1 LEASEFPTGDDGVVV
16 ARKEVNDV
24 AVWFI
29 RGVFILLAAFVA
41 FQIAAT
47 FPEHIPVQPYL
58 ATVLGAVFAGAL
70 VALEVWLRKKPVL
83 DRLAGPAVGLTLGL
97 VSGYFLTNYVV
108 KAWWPAAELTDDITQ
123 IALREAVTT
132 YLTIALSLV
141 FGYFGL
147 ILGMSRRPSPDELVE
162 RAFLRARERYQAPK
176 ILDTSTIID
185 GRIADVCAS
194 GFIEGTLVIPRFVL
208 RELQNIADSAD
219 PLRRARGRRGL
230 DMLNKIKEGKDI
242 VDVEIYELELE
253 ENEKVDTKLVQ
264 LAKRLEAKIITNDFN
279 LNKVAQIEKVPVL
292 NVNDL
297 ANAVKPA
304 VLPDEQMIVKVMK
317 EGKEPGQGIGYLD
330 DGTMVVVDGGKSY
343 MGKDIRVVVTSVLQT
358 AAGKMIFAKLDRVMS
373 RR

>member
-1 LEASEFPTGDDGVVV
+1 MVV
-16 ARKEVNDV
+16 
-24 AVWFI
+24 WII

-41 FQIAAT
+41 FQVATT

-58 ATVLGAVFAGAL
+58 VAVIGAAFGGGL
-70 VALEVWLRKKPVL
+70 VALEVWLRRKPVL

-108 KAWWPAAELTDDITQ
+108 KAWWPLPDAPDDITQ

-147 ILGMSRRPSPDELVE
+147 ILGMARRPSPDELVE
-162 RAFLRARERYQAPK
+162 RAFLKARDRYQAPK

-185 GRIADVCAS
+185 GRIADICAS

-230 DMLNKIKEGKDI
+230 DMLNKIKEGKDGL
-242 VDVEIYELELE
+242 DVQIYEVELE

-264 LAKRLEAKIITNDFN
+264 LAKRLEAKIVTNDFN

-358 AAGKMIFAKLDRVMS
+358 AAGKMIFAKLERVVS

>member
-1 LEASEFPTGDDGVVV
+1 
-16 ARKEVNDV
+16 
-24 AVWFI
+24 
-29 RGVFILLAAFVA
+29 
-41 FQIAAT
+41 
-47 FPEHIPVQPYL
+47 
-58 ATVLGAVFAGAL
+58 
-70 VALEVWLRKKPVL
+70 VALEVWLRRKPVL

-108 KAWWPAAELTDDITQ
+108 KAWWPLPDAPDDITQ

-147 ILGMSRRPSPDELVE
+147 ILGMARRPSPDELVE
-162 RAFLRARERYQAPK
+162 RAFLKARDRYQAPK

-185 GRIADVCAS
+185 GRIADICAS

-230 DMLNKIKEGKDI
+230 DMLNKIKEGKDGL
-242 VDVEIYELELE
+242 DVQIYEVELE

-264 LAKRLEAKIITNDFN
+264 LAKRLEAKIVTNDFN

-358 AAGKMIFAKLDRVMS
+358 AAGKMIFAKLERVVS

>member
-1 LEASEFPTGDDGVVV
+1 VDVV
-16 ARKEVNDV
+16 AI
-24 AVWFI
+24 WFV
-29 RGVFILLAAFVA
+29 RGVFILLVAFVA
-41 FQIAAT
+41 FQVATT

-58 ATVLGAVFAGAL
+58 AAIIGAAGAGAL
-70 VALEVWLRKKPVL
+70 VALELWLRKKPVL

-108 KAWWPAAELTDDITQ
+108 KAWWPLPDQSDDIQ

-147 ILGMSRRPSPDELVE
+147 ILGMARRPSPDELVE

-253 ENEKVDTKLVQ
+253 EGEKVDTKLVQ

-304 VLPDEQMIVKVMK
+304 VLPDEQMIVRVMK

-358 AAGKMIFAKLDRVMS
+358 AAGKMIFAKLERVMS

>member
-1 LEASEFPTGDDGVVV
+1 MAL
-16 ARKEVNDV
+16 
-24 AVWFI
+24 WFV

-41 FQIAAT
+41 FQIATT
-47 FPEHIPVQPYL
+47 FPQHVRVQPYL
-58 ATVLGAVFAGAL
+58 AGVIGAGFAGTL
-70 VALEVWLRKKPVL
+70 VALELWLRKKPVL
-83 DRLAGPAVGLTLGL
+83 DRLAGPAIGLTLGL
-97 VSGYFLTNYVV
+97 VSGYFLTNFVV
-108 KAWWPAAELTDDITQ
+108 KAWWPSDRPEDIAQ
-123 IALREAVTT
+123 IALREATST

-147 ILGMSRRPSPDELVE
+147 ILGMARRPSPDELVE
-162 RAFLRARERYQAPK
+162 RAFLRARERYQSPK

-185 GRIADVCAS
+185 GRIADICSS

-230 DMLNKIKEGKDI
+230 DMLNKIKEGRDKL
-242 VDVEIYELELE
+242 DVQIYEVELE

-264 LAKRLEAKIITNDFN
+264 LAKRLEAKIVTNDFN

-317 EGKEPGQGIGYLD
+317 EGKEPGQGIAYLD

-358 AAGKMIFAKLDRVMS
+358 AAGKMIFAKLERVVP

>member
-1 LEASEFPTGDDGVVV
+1 MG
-16 ARKEVNDV
+16 
-24 AVWFI
+24 VWFI
-29 RGVFILLAAFVA
+29 RGVFILLSAFVA
-41 FQIAAT
+41 FQIATT
-47 FPEHIPVQPYL
+47 FPQHIPVQPYL
-58 ATVLGAVFAGAL
+58 AGGIGAAFGAGL

-108 KAWWPAAELTDDITQ
+108 KVWWPPSDQPDDITQ
-123 IALREAVTT
+123 IALREAVST

-147 ILGMSRRPSPDELVE
+147 ILGMARRPSPDELVE
-162 RAFLRARERYQAPK
+162 RAFLRARGKYHSPK

-185 GRIADVCAS
+185 GRIADICAS
-194 GFIEGTLVIPRFVL
+194 GFIEGTLIIPRFVL

-230 DMLNKIKEGKDI
+230 DMLNKIKEGTDK
-242 VDVEIYELELE
+242 VDVEIYEVELE

-264 LAKRLEAKIITNDFN
+264 MAKRIDAKIITNDFN
-279 LNKVAQIEKVPVL
+279 LNKVAQIEKVAVL

-317 EGKEPGQGIGYLD
+317 EGKEPGQGIGYLE

-343 MGKDIRVVVTSVLQT
+343 MGKEIRVVVTSVLQT
-358 AAGKMIFAKLDRVMS
+358 AAGKMIFAKVDRVVS
-373 RR
+373 HR